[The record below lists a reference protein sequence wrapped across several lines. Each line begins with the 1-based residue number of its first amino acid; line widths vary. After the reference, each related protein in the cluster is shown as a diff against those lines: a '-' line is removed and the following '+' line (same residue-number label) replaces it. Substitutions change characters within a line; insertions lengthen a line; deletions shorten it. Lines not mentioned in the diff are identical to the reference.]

1 MSKSLFKIIYCCLIF
16 SGTHSFVYADDGIP
30 IMASRAN
37 CKAITPEGVG
47 YHNES
52 FSWTL
57 GFPKAMIVETLQ
69 TAANGATR
77 SKASS
82 TVTDFPNPDMEYGY
96 RAYAG
101 YVDSFFK
108 PNRNWSVKGKHTY
121 EFSLGGNI
129 GYRETLATDCNATQG
144 WPW

>member
-1 MSKSLFKIIYCCLIF
+1 MNKSFVKILSYCLIL
-16 SGTHSFVYADDGIP
+16 SGINSFVYADDGIP

-37 CKAITPEGVG
+37 CKAISPEGVG

-57 GFPKAMIVETLQ
+57 SFPKAMIVETKQ
-69 TAANGATR
+69 TTANGAMR

-101 YVDSFFK
+101 YIDSFFR
-108 PNRNWSVKGKHTY
+108 PNRNWSVKGKHIY
-121 EFSLGGNI
+121 EFAIGGDI
-129 GYRETLATDCNATQG
+129 GYRETLATDCNLSQG

>member
-1 MSKSLFKIIYCCLIF
+1 MNKSFIKILSYCLIL
-16 SGTHSFVYADDGIP
+16 SGINSFVYADDGIP

-37 CKAITPEGVG
+37 CKAISPEGVG

-57 GFPKAMIVETLQ
+57 SFPKAMIVETKQ
-69 TAANGATR
+69 TTANGAMR

-101 YVDSFFK
+101 YIDSFFR
-108 PNRNWSVKGKHTY
+108 PYRNWSVKGKHIY
-121 EFSLGGNI
+121 EFAIGGDI
-129 GYRETLATDCNATQG
+129 GYRETLATDCNLSQG

>member
-1 MSKSLFKIIYCCLIF
+1 MNKSFVKILSYCLIL
-16 SGTHSFVYADDGIP
+16 SGINSFVYADDGIP

-37 CKAITPEGVG
+37 CKAISPEGVG

-57 GFPKAMIVETLQ
+57 SFPKAMIVETKQ
-69 TAANGATR
+69 TTANGAMR

-101 YVDSFFK
+101 YIDSFFR
-108 PNRNWSVKGKHTY
+108 PNRNWSVKGKHIY
-121 EFSLGGNI
+121 EFAIGGDIRSLAKVNL
-129 GYRETLATDCNATQG
+129 RASNSPFQ
-144 WPW
+144 

>member
-1 MSKSLFKIIYCCLIF
+1 MNNSFVKILTYCLIL
-16 SGTHSFVYADDGIP
+16 SGTNSFVYADDGIP

-37 CKAITPEGVG
+37 CKAISPEGVG

-57 GFPKAMIVETLQ
+57 SFPKAMIVETKQ
-69 TAANGATR
+69 TTANGAMR

-101 YVDSFFK
+101 YIDSFFR
-108 PNRNWSVKGKHTY
+108 PNRNWSVKGKHIY
-121 EFSLGGNI
+121 EFAIGGDI
-129 GYRETLATDCNATQG
+129 GYRETLATDCNLSQG

>member
-1 MSKSLFKIIYCCLIF
+1 MNKSFVKILSYCLIL
-16 SGTHSFVYADDGIP
+16 SGINSFVYADDGIP

-37 CKAITPEGVG
+37 CKAISPEGVG

-57 GFPKAMIVETLQ
+57 SFPKAMIVETKQ
-69 TAANGATR
+69 TTANGTMR

-101 YVDSFFK
+101 YIDSFFR
-108 PNRNWSVKGKHTY
+108 PNRNWSVKGKHIY
-121 EFSLGGNI
+121 EFAIGGDI
-129 GYRETLATDCNATQG
+129 GYRETLATDCNLSQG

>member
-1 MSKSLFKIIYCCLIF
+1 MNKSFIKILSYCLIL
-16 SGTHSFVYADDGIP
+16 SGINSFVYADDGIP

-37 CKAITPEGVG
+37 CKAISPEGVG

-57 GFPKAMIVETLQ
+57 SFPKAMIVETKQ
-69 TAANGATR
+69 TTANGAMR

-101 YVDSFFK
+101 YIDSFFR
-108 PNRNWSVKGKHTY
+108 PNRNWSVKGKHIY
-121 EFSLGGNI
+121 EFAIGGDI
-129 GYRETLATDCNATQG
+129 GYRETLATDCNLSQG